1 MTVCVLR
8 PVCVCVFLPRRPS
21 YTEEHALLNRRLKE
35 LQRRHSEFRRL
46 LLGNQVTSA
55 TGPALMTSTTGTG
68 LGPVLVPGSEGPS
81 LHVSTLKPGTFSYT
95 SSLVFTDQ
103 GQSP

>member
-1 MTVCVLR
+1 MYIFLVYVNDCVCFKTS
-8 PVCVCVFLPRRPS
+8 VCVCVFLPRRPS

-81 LHVSTLKPGTFSYT
+81 LHVSTLNLGTFSYHWC
-95 SSLVFTDQ
+95 
-103 GQSP
+103 

>member
-55 TGPALMTSTTGTG
+55 TGPALITSTPGPG
-68 LGPVLVPGSEGPS
+68 LGPISILVPGSEGPS
-81 LHVSTLKPGTFSYT
+81 LHVSTLNLGTFSYHWC
-95 SSLVFTDQ
+95 
-103 GQSP
+103 